1 MNVQKKV
8 FDTDVLVIGGG
19 VAGSMAAI
27 AARDTAPV
35 DVIVLEKAALVRSG
49 DAGAGNDHFLAH
61 LNTGPEWD
69 TDEAMA
75 SYYSRLSQG
84 LAPVEVAKVLHLN
97 RISEIIE
104 KLESWDIPIKDRK
117 TGQIIRTKSF
127 GQPGPYYINFK
138 GKNLKPA
145 LAEQVKKR
153 KVRVINRV
161 NVTGLLSD
169 GKKVFGAMG
178 FNVRNGEFY
187 EVHSKVTILALG
199 DATRLWPNVSGLP
212 FNTWMSPFNNGAGY
226 ALAFKVGAELA
237 NMEIAAVTVV
247 PKGFS
252 AAGLNAFTGMGSYL
266 LNAAGERYMQKYH
279 PMGEGAPRNTLALG
293 TYREYMEGR
302 GPCYIDCRHLS
313 KEALNHL
320 TTNLLPVDKDTLVMF
335 LNQKRL
341 RLEKDLVEIG
351 ISEMQMAGFTGSV
364 SGIIIDQTGKTTVDR
379 LYAAGACT
387 VPSFA
392 LSGAFAT
399 GYSVGEQ
406 ATRASEKL
414 TRKES
419 GWEKKV
425 EKEIERVYAPYNRS
439 EGINPKRLENRLRQ
453 IMSDY
458 VGYVKNERGLKTGL
472 AKLEAL
478 EKNIDHIKAENF
490 HELMRTSEFQDLLL
504 VGKLVVTSALARK
517 ESRMGLSHF
526 RADYPEESDA
536 SPKDSTIIKADRK
549 EIKVSFRP
557 AEKNRGRVSYATG
570 NR

>member
-1 MNVQKKV
+1 MSVQKKV
-8 FDTDVLVIGGG
+8 INTDVLVVGGG
-19 VAGSMAAI
+19 VAGCMAAI

-35 DVIVLEKAALVRSG
+35 DVTILEKAALVRSG

-61 LNTGPEWD
+61 LNSGPEWD

-75 SYYSRLSQG
+75 TYYSRLSQG
-84 LAPVEVAKVLHLN
+84 LAPVAVAKVLHLN

-104 KLESWDIPIKDRK
+104 KLESYGIPIRDRK
-117 TGQIIRTKSF
+117 TGEFIRTKSF

-138 GKNLKPA
+138 GKHLKPA

-153 KVRVINRV
+153 NVRVVNRV
-161 NVTGLLSD
+161 NATSLLSE

-178 FNVRNGEFY
+178 FNVRSGEFY
-187 EVHSKVTILALG
+187 EVRSKVTILALG
-199 DATRLWPNVSGLP
+199 DAVRLWPNVSGLP

-226 ALAFKVGAELA
+226 AMAFKAGAELA

-266 LNAAGERYMQKYH
+266 LNSAGERYMLKYH

-293 TYREYMEGR
+293 TYREYVEGR

-313 KEALNHL
+313 KEALKHL
-320 TTNLLPVDKDTLVMF
+320 TENLLPIDKDTLVMF
-335 LNQKRL
+335 LNQKHL
-341 RLEKDLVEIG
+341 RLDRDLVEIG

-364 SGIIIDQTGKTTVDR
+364 SGIVIDRAGRTTVDR

-406 ATRASEKL
+406 AAQACNRL

-419 GWEKKV
+419 GWAGQV
-425 EKEIERVYAPYNRS
+425 EKEIARVYAPCDRS
-439 EGINPKRLENRLRQ
+439 DGVGYKRLEDRLRQ
-453 IMSDY
+453 IMFDY
-458 VGYVKNERGLKTGL
+458 AGYVKNERGLKTGL
-472 AKLEAL
+472 EKLKDL
-478 EKNIDHIKAENF
+478 EKRIDQIKAENF
-490 HELMRTSEFQDLLL
+490 HELMRALEFQDLLL
-504 VGKLVVTSALARK
+504 TGKLVVTSALARK
-517 ESRMGLSHF
+517 ESRMGLSHL
-526 RADYPEESDA
+526 RADYPDESNA
-536 SPKDSTIIKADRK
+536 GAKDSTIIKAGRQGM
-549 EIKVSFRP
+549 EVIFRP
-557 AEKNRGRVSYATG
+557 SEQSAGRA
-570 NR
+570 

>member
-8 FDTDVLVIGGG
+8 LNTDVLVIGGG

-35 DVIVLEKAALVRSG
+35 DVLVLEKAALVRSG

-61 LNTGPEWD
+61 LNSGPEWD
-69 TDEAMA
+69 TDDAMA
-75 SYYSRLSQG
+75 AYYSRLSQG
-84 LAPVEVAKVLHLN
+84 LAPVDVAKVLHLN

-104 KLESWDIPIKDRK
+104 KLESYGIPIKDRK
-117 TGQIIRTKSF
+117 TGQFIRTKSF

-187 EVHSKVTILALG
+187 EVRAKVTILAVG
-199 DATRLWPNVSGLP
+199 DAVRLWPNVSGLP

-226 ALAFKVGAELA
+226 AMAFKVGAELA

-252 AAGLNAFTGMGSYL
+252 AAGLNAFTGMGCYL
-266 LNAAGERYMQKYH
+266 LNSTGERYMLKYH

-313 KEALNHL
+313 KEALTHL
-320 TTNLLPVDKDTLVMF
+320 TKNLLPIDKDTLVMF
-335 LNQKRL
+335 LNQKHVRL
-341 RLEKDLVEIG
+341 DRDLVEIG
-351 ISEMQMAGFTGSV
+351 ISEMQVAGFTGSV
-364 SGIIIDQTGKTTVDR
+364 SGIVIDRAGRTTVDR

-406 ATRASEKL
+406 AARACNGL

-419 GWEKKV
+419 GWDKQV
-425 EKEIERVYAPYNRS
+425 EKEMARVYAPYDRS
-439 EGINPKRLENRLRQ
+439 EGVNYKRFEDRLRQ

-458 VGYVKNERGLKTGL
+458 AGYVKNERGLKTGL
-472 AKLEAL
+472 EKLKDL
-478 EKNIDHIKAENF
+478 EKRIIEIKAENF
-490 HELMRTSEFQDLLL
+490 HELMRALEFEDLLL
-504 VGKLVVTSALARK
+504 VGELVVTSALARK
-517 ESRMGLSHF
+517 ESRMGLSHL
-526 RADYPEESDA
+526 RADYPDESDA
-536 SPKDSTIIKADRK
+536 VAKDSTIIKAGRRGV
-549 EIKVSFRP
+549 EVSFRP
-557 AEKNRGRVSYATG
+557 AGNGTGRV
-570 NR
+570 